1 MQYELRYQVI
11 EPRRHT
17 FQYLIDRY
25 GDQATTRYIE
35 GTVGVQPTEN
45 FHYRPTWGPSHE
57 LYDVGYSSL
66 RLADPYSFLDPRAYY
81 YANYVATRCDLH
93 ERFGQTLDYLEKR
106 GLIAGLPD
114 AWRTVLAQ
122 VVLPLRHYESGAQ
135 LVSVA
140 GARFAYGT
148 SIEQCCS
155 FAAFDRM
162 GNAQI
167 LSRMGLSLGSGTRAV
182 LDEAKAAWTGDDRL
196 QPLRRLTEEMMASED
211 WAEGLLASDLTDSV
225 IYPVLFSGLDSA
237 ALLSGAGA
245 VSLLFQHLASWYSD
259 QRRWIDALM
268 SAWAADPEHG
278 QINAMTLFEWRQRWL
293 PRVVGAFQPLANTV
307 DEQLPG
313 VGAGDQ
319 ARAQVQDING
329 RWDKL
334 FAREE
339 VAS

>member
-25 GDQATTRYIE
+25 GDHAATRYIE
-35 GTVGVQPTEN
+35 GTVDVQPTEN
-45 FHYRPTWGPSHE
+45 FHYRPTWGPDHE
-57 LYDVGYSSL
+57 LFDVSYSSL
-66 RLADPYSFLDPRAYY
+66 RLTDPYSFLDPRGYY
-81 YANYVATRCDLH
+81 YANYVAARCDLH
-93 ERFGQTLDYLEKR
+93 EHFGQTLDYLEKR
-106 GLIAGLPD
+106 DLIAGLPD
-114 AWRTVLAQ
+114 AWRSVLAQ
-122 VVLPLRHYESGAQ
+122 VILPLRHYESGAQ

-140 GARFAYGT
+140 GSRFAYGT

-167 LSRMGLSLGSGTRAV
+167 LSRIGLSLGSGTRAV
-182 LDEAKAAWTGDDRL
+182 LDEAKAAWTVDDRL
-196 QPLRRLTEEMMASED
+196 QPLRRLTEEIMVSDD
-211 WAEGLLASDLTDSV
+211 WAEGLIAADLTDSI
-225 IYPVLFSGLDSA
+225 IYPVVFSGLDGA

-245 VSLLFQHLASWYSD
+245 VSLLSQHLATWYSD

-278 QINAMTLFEWRQRWL
+278 SANAATLLEWRQRWL
-293 PRVVGAFQPLANTV
+293 PRAAEAFHPLAQV
-307 DEQLPG
+307 IDEQVP
-313 VGAGDQ
+313 GAGAADQ
-319 ARAQVQDING
+319 ARAQIENISG
-329 RWDKL
+329 RWDKVL
-334 FAREE
+334 AREE